1 MQKRGRDKHSYGVYY
16 TYPFN
21 DRISIKE
28 PAHMA
33 EPEPFSGAMRVSL
46 RITKLVMVS
55 MCAYPIYWVSLHH
68 HNKTKNKSMKKD
80 TEKEEWKG
88 FEETKST

>member
-1 MQKRGRDKHSYGVYY
+1 MVS

-28 PAHMA
+28 PAHVA

-46 RITKLVMVS
+46 SITKLVMVS
-55 MCAYPIYWVSLHH
+55 MCAYPINWVPLHH
-68 HNKTKNKSMKKD
+68 HNKIKNQSMKKD
-80 TEKEEWKG
+80 KD
-88 FEETKST
+88 